1 MSFHIF
7 LKRLLRRKRVWDSC
21 RGLNTGTWLPD
32 SPRTDMDNME
42 GEGPST
48 VICTVVAVDSTS
60 FCYRVCSVCD
70 KTLPDKGPPVCR
82 FCDIKGFNP
91 GSSGFK
97 RLYRILLSV
106 ASENKVFVV
115 ICFDRAA
122 RVLFGCSADEFFEF
136 SKLNPFSAVAAGKVL
151 EGEMFQMTLSKP
163 KNGNARNIRVVSVF
177 PLRSDFS
184 PAINT
189 LKKLYNVGMGSS

>member
-1 MSFHIF
+1 
-7 LKRLLRRKRVWDSC
+7 
-21 RGLNTGTWLPD
+21 
-32 SPRTDMDNME
+32 MDRE
-42 GEGPST
+42 EPLT
-48 VICTVVAVDSTS
+48 VICTVVAIDPTS

-70 KTLPDKGPPVCR
+70 KTLPDKGPSLCQ
-82 FCDIKGFNP
+82 FCNMKGFIA
-91 GSSGFK
+91 GSSDFE
-97 RLYRILLSV
+97 RLYRVLLSV
-106 ASENKVFVV
+106 ATENKVFVV

-136 SKLNPFSAVAAGKVL
+136 SKLNPLSAVAAGKVL

-163 KNGNARNIRVVSVF
+163 KNGNAQYLRVVSVF

-189 LKKLYNVGMGSS
+189 LKKLYGVGGSSS

>member
-1 MSFHIF
+1 
-7 LKRLLRRKRVWDSC
+7 
-21 RGLNTGTWLPD
+21 
-32 SPRTDMDNME
+32 ME
-42 GEGPST
+42 GEEPST
-48 VICTVVAVDSTS
+48 VICTVVAVDPTS

-70 KTLPDKGPPVCR
+70 KTLPDKGSSLCK
-82 FCDIKGFNP
+82 FCDMKGFNS
-91 GSSGFK
+91 GSSDFK
-97 RLYRILLSV
+97 RLYRVLLSV
-106 ASENKVFVV
+106 ATENKVFVV

-136 SKLNPFSAVAAGKVL
+136 GKLNPCSAVTVGKVL

-163 KNGNARNIRVVSVF
+163 KNGNAQHLRVVSVF

-189 LKKLYNVGMGSS
+189 LKKLYSVGCGSS